1 MIIWKGWGILSL
13 LLAVVG
19 VLGGVALGGGV
30 FGSREAGRYAVVAG
44 LVVAAAV
51 NWFIGRSLNQPRGD
65 ANAGVL
71 NRHSLF
77 FIPMEWWSAIML
89 VCAVLFYLNLGK
101 P

>member
-1 MIIWKGWGILSL
+1 MVIWKGWGILSL
-13 LLAVVG
+13 LLAVAG
-19 VLGGVALGGGV
+19 VFAGVALGGGV
-30 FGSREAGRYAVVAG
+30 FGSREVGRYAVVGG
-44 LVVAAAV
+44 LVVAAVA
-51 NWFIGRSLNQPRGD
+51 NWFVGRSLNQSRRD
-65 ANAGVL
+65 ANASAL